1 MVFIVNN
8 YIGLSGFMTQEL
20 QETIIEF
27 QALFTMAG
35 DKPWLEHV
43 EKTLEI
49 IELDEVQGLDFVRRS
64 YFGGSGTLSDLNI
77 SSGNDHTWPNN
88 DFDEANRELEKIGD
102 KLYDIVFIQNKIST
116 TDTTNLL
123 NKVLSLFRTSH

>member
-1 MVFIVNN
+1 
-8 YIGLSGFMTQEL
+8 MTQEL